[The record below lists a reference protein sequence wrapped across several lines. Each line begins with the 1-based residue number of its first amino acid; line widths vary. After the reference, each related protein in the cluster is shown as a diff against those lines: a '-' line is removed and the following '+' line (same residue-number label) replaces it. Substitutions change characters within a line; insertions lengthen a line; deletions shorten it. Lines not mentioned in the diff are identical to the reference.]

1 MFNNKKYQLGD
12 YLIVPERCVID
23 RDGIENKLELRVMQV
38 LVCLLERAGRPV
50 SRDELIQEVWRGGIV
65 SDNAINRIIGILRT
79 SLGDDAKTQAVIK
92 TLPKVG
98 YLLVSDM
105 LQPFIMQQA
114 VMSELVSNETLML
127 ENDASKLMPDANT
140 VLPESENS
148 VRQKSNNF
156 FVGTVLLLLLL
167 TCGYWLIPFV
177 SSLQNSN
184 HVTDNILTLV
194 PLTSLDGQEVDPVL
208 SPDGKKL
215 VFSYRERD
223 GALWHIMTQDVA
235 SGTINF
241 VESSPEPG
249 MNQRYPAWSNDG
261 GHLAFLNYDGQN
273 RCELVLLDMLTRT
286 RKVLT
291 NCHPALQSS
300 AIAFNGKDLIFI
312 DTEGLDEYKKVF
324 RINIENLRRE
334 QLSQP
339 INIGRGD
346 YGLTLSP
353 DGDKLAV
360 LRNVGWFDTLVMQF
374 EFSSGEWQ
382 QLFKV
387 GYPLKSVAWD
397 EQGQGIIYR
406 AEEGQLHRF
415 DLREHTVS
423 RLTKLAQEIN
433 SPRSNGAGQVTA
445 VIGELVEEEMWFWH
459 SPKSTSNKPEPWI
472 SSNRRDFR
480 GSISPNGQLTI
491 FVSNRTGL
499 PQIWLKYNSGEERQ
513 ITSFSNFSHVDELS
527 FSPDSTYVSGIINGK
542 PFVMNVDDGVINY
555 VPGINS
561 ARNVSFGMNKSE
573 LVALVFDGGKRQM
586 LLLDVYTGQVKR
598 LFATDAFSGKYDRAN
613 GVFYFSKMHSKGIW
627 MTDNGVTTKVTE
639 VFTPFF
645 SYGWHV
651 ANGTLWYLNSDGGNS
666 FLMELSVKTGI
677 SQRYKID
684 VNHLSTSIMSM
695 TDEADVLLSVLDNA
709 NADVVILQSNQ

>member
-1 MFNNKKYQLGD
+1 MFNNKKYRIGD
-12 YLIVPERCVID
+12 YLIIPERCLII
-23 RDGIENKLELRVMQV
+23 RDGNESKLELRVMQV

-79 SLGDDAKTQAVIK
+79 SLGDDARTQTVIK

-98 YLLVSDM
+98 YLLVSDT
-105 LQPFIMQQA
+105 LQPLTMKLLSE
-114 VMSELVSNETLML
+114 SELASDETVTLGGDVSSLTQDGSSVPSEP
-127 ENDASKLMPDANT
+127 ENRFRNRPNKYVIGAA
-140 VLPESENS
+140 
-148 VRQKSNNF
+148 F
-156 FVGTVLLLLLL
+156 LLSLL
-167 TCGYWLIPFV
+167 TCWYWLIPFV
-177 SSLQNSN
+177 SSLQSNN
-184 HVTDNILTLV
+184 HVADNIVTLV

-208 SPDGKKL
+208 SPDSKKL
-215 VFSYRERD
+215 AFSYRERD
-223 GALWHIMTQDVA
+223 GTFWRVMTQDIA
-235 SGTINF
+235 TGTINF
-241 VESSPEPG
+241 IESSPEPG

-261 GHLAFLNYDGQN
+261 GHLAFLNYDGQK
-273 RCELVLLDMLTRT
+273 RCEVVLLDMLTRT
-286 RKVLT
+286 RKVLA
-291 NCHPALQSS
+291 NCHTALQSS
-300 AIAFNGKDLIFI
+300 AIAFSGKDLIFI
-312 DTEGLDEYKKVF
+312 DTEGLDEYKKMF
-324 RINIENLRRE
+324 RINIESLRRE

-360 LRNVGWFDTLVMQF
+360 LRNVGWFDTLVMEF

-406 AEEGQLHRF
+406 AEEGQLHRY
-415 DLREHTVS
+415 DLRDHKVT
-423 RLTKLAQEIN
+423 RLTKFAQEIN

-445 VIGELVEEEMWFWH
+445 VIGELVEEEMWFWR
-459 SPKSTSNKPEPWI
+459 SPKSTSSQPETWI

-499 PQIWLKYNSGEERQ
+499 PQIWLKYNSGEEKQ
-513 ITSFSNFSHVDELS
+513 ITSFSNFAHVDELS
-527 FSPDSTYVSGIINGK
+527 FFSDSQYICGVINGK

-555 VPGINS
+555 IPGVNS
-561 ARNVSFGMNKSE
+561 ARNVSFGMSKSE
-573 LVALVFDGGKRQM
+573 LVALVFDGGKRQI
-586 LLLDVYTGQVKR
+586 LLLDVQSGQVKK
-598 LFATDAFSGKYDRAN
+598 LLAADAFSGKYDRTD

-627 MTDNGVTTKVTE
+627 MMNNGVTTKVTE
-639 VFTPFF
+639 AFTPFF
-645 SYGWHV
+645 SYGWHI
-651 ANGTLWYLNSDGGNS
+651 ANGTIWYLDSDGDNS
-666 FLMELSVKTGI
+666 FLVELSVTSGG

-684 VNHLSTSIMSM
+684 VKNLSTSIMSM
-695 TDEADVLLSVLDNA
+695 TDQADVLLSVLANA
-709 NADVVILQSNQ
+709 NTDVVFVDVKQ